1 MLRLLVALLPT
12 LRAALRSRRDLVI
25 ENLALRQQ
33 LATLA
38 SRNHPVIR
46 PADRLFWILL
56 RRLWSGWAESLAIVQ
71 PDTVVRWHRAG
82 FRIYW
87 NWLSRRGKRSGRHP
101 LPYEVRALIRRMAST
116 ATPGTQTFFSLRSSL
131 LFGGAND

>member
-12 LRAALRSRRDLVI
+12 LRSAVRSRRNLVF

-38 SRNHPVIR
+38 SRRHPEVR
-46 PADRLFWILL
+46 PADRAFWIRL
-56 RRLWSGWAESLAIVQ
+56 RLSWSQWAEALAIVR

-87 NWLSRRGKRSGRHP
+87 NWLSRRGKRSGRP
-101 LPYEVRALIRRMAST
+101 LLPREVRALIRRMVTARRST
-116 ATPGTQTFFSLRSSL
+116 A
-131 LFGGAND
+131 GGADPLA